1 MAGKLRER
9 FWKRTLG
16 DMTSDLEDELIQ
28 GTVLDIVDDLCLVVV
43 NRLVDVYDALARIEG
58 ITEINNIRADV
69 RKLMDDLQ

>member
-16 DMTSDLEDELIQ
+16 DMLSYLVDELIQ

-43 NRLVDVYDALARIEG
+43 NRLVDVYDALARI
-58 ITEINNIRADV
+58 
-69 RKLMDDLQ
+69 

>member
-9 FWKRTLG
+9 FWERTLG

-28 GTVLDIVDDLCLVVV
+28 GTILDIVDGLCLVVV

>member
-28 GTVLDIVDDLCLVVV
+28 GTVLDIVDDLCLAVV
-43 NRLVDVYDALARIEG
+43 NRLVDVYDALVRIEG

>member
-1 MAGKLRER
+1 VAGKLRER
-9 FWKRTLG
+9 FWERTLG

-28 GTVLDIVDDLCLVVV
+28 RTILDIVDGLCLVVV

-69 RKLMDDLQ
+69 RKLMEDLQ

>member
-28 GTVLDIVDDLCLVVV
+28 GTVLDIVDDLCLAVV
-43 NRLVDVYDALARIEG
+43 NRLVDVYDALAKIEG

-69 RKLMDDLQ
+69 RELMDDLQ

>member
-69 RKLMDDLQ
+69 RELMDDLQ

>member
-16 DMTSDLEDELIQ
+16 DITSDLEDELIQ

-43 NRLVDVYDALARIEG
+43 NRLVDVYDALVRIEG

-69 RKLMDDLQ
+69 RELMDDLQ